1 MWGRDFFLNFI
12 WEKPNSEALYLPP
25 CLMACILHSTP
36 EAALLP
42 HIIPPWSSPVCS
54 MWTAL
59 RGEGDL
65 TWLAVRAAGAIA
77 DAAIYTIFT
86 F

>member
-1 MWGRDFFLNFI
+1 
-12 WEKPNSEALYLPP
+12 
-25 CLMACILHSTP
+25 MARILHSTP
-36 EAALLP
+36 EAVLSQ
-42 HIIPPWSSPVCS
+42 HIIPPQSTPVCS

-59 RGEGDL
+59 QGEGDL